1 MGEGAEGG
9 RLLRAVPRQA
19 MTYFRLRSARLGA
32 SLPPF
37 RQENGGENM
46 DRIVL
51 AALPLGLALGL
62 AGCGDDPAPAPEA
75 VEAPVVMKAGEWTLT
90 RKTTGYNTPTVTP
103 AEYQAALKQTR
114 DDRLCIAVDA
124 AGVPDPDA
132 LAGAEGAEC
141 AYKDKLI
148 RKGRLIA
155 TLSCKAGAG
164 TSEIVL
170 EGNFTAD
177 TLTLGST
184 MTKTVGG
191 RPVLRTTHDVS
202 GKRAGE
208 CSKG

>member
-1 MGEGAEGG
+1 M
-9 RLLRAVPRQA
+9 RK
-19 MTYFRLRSARLGA
+19 M
-32 SLPPF
+32 
-37 RQENGGENM
+37 M
-46 DRIVL
+46 L

-62 AGCGDDPAPAPEA
+62 SACGKNAPPPEA
-75 VEAPVVMKAGEWTLT
+75 VEAPVLMKQGEWALV

-103 AEYQAALKQTR
+103 AEYQAALKKT
-114 DDRLCIAVDA
+114 DEDKLCLAVDA
-124 AGVPDPDA
+124 AGVPDADA
-132 LAGAEGAEC
+132 LAGDEGRDC
-141 AYKDKLI
+141 TYKDKLI

-155 TLSCKAGAG
+155 TLSCKAGEG

-191 RPVLRTTHDVS
+191 SPVLRTTHDVT

-208 CSKG
+208 CSKV